1 MTQKEKESS
10 VAIIYRFTKKI
21 QNFSKSAP
29 TSVRKTLTN
38 DTATSSHLLIN
49 SFIVYYKRPP
59 SLL

>member
-10 VAIIYRFTKKI
+10 VEIIYRFTKKI

-29 TSVRKTLTN
+29 TSIRKTLTN
-38 DTATSSHLLIN
+38 YAVTSNHLLIN

>member
-29 TSVRKTLTN
+29 TSVRKTLT
-38 DTATSSHLLIN
+38 DYAVTPDHLLIN
-49 SFIVYYKRPP
+49 SFTVYYKRPP